1 MNSTANASSQAN
13 PLAKP
18 EQTPHPGKELL
29 HRYRAIW
36 QAAWSARHEMVGPKR
51 LADQTAFLP
60 AALSLQETP
69 LHPAPRRTAWALC
82 ALFLIALLW
91 SIFGKIDIVAVAH
104 GRIIVSERSKT
115 VQPLEAGVI
124 RQVHVKDGDQVVAGQ
139 VLIELDPTN
148 ASADSASV
156 GEQLAAAQ
164 SELIRTTAL
173 LEALRQ
179 NKTPALS
186 NAKAVP
192 LTVAQQLQT
201 EWQDITAK
209 LAKIN
214 SEQARRQ
221 AEMATVNATIAK
233 LEATLP
239 LAKQRE
245 ADVKGLAE
253 QGFMS
258 SHLPQDRA
266 RERIELERDLTTQRA
281 RKQEAQ
287 AAAFEATQAQAAY
300 RAETQRLLSERQA
313 QAHTKQE
320 QLGQEQNKAQA
331 RTRLTQLTAP
341 TSGTVQ
347 QLAVHTTGGV
357 VTTAQVLMV
366 IVPKDA
372 EVTAEVV
379 VDNKDIGFV
388 QAGQTSTIKLE
399 TFPFTRYG
407 TVDAQVKTVAA
418 DAVNDEKRGAIFPA
432 LLTLKSST
440 LNVDGKR
447 VNLAPGMN
455 LSAEIKTGQ
464 RRIISYLFNPVHKAL
479 DESLGER

>member
-1 MNSTANASSQAN
+1 MNSTPNASLQAS
-13 PLAKP
+13 PRTKP
-18 EQTPHPGKELL
+18 EQAPHPFMELL
-29 HRYRAIW
+29 QRYRTIW
-36 QAAWSARHEMVGPKR
+36 QAAWAARHEMVGPKR

-69 LHPAPRRTAWALC
+69 VHPAPRRTAWVLC
-82 ALFLIALLW
+82 GLFLIALLW

-124 RQVHVKDGDQVVAGQ
+124 RQVHVKDGDQVTAGQ

-156 GEQLAAAQ
+156 AEQLAAAQ
-164 SELIRTTAL
+164 SELMRTTAL
-173 LEALRQ
+173 LDALRQ
-179 NKTPALS
+179 NKTPTLTDP
-186 NAKAVP
+186 KAVP
-192 LTVAQQLQT
+192 SAVIQQLQT

-209 LAKIN
+209 IAKLS

-245 ADVKGLAE
+245 LDVKGLAE

-258 SHLPQDRA
+258 SHLAQDRT

-300 RAETQRLLSERQA
+300 RAETQRLLTERQA

-320 QLGQEQNKAQA
+320 QLSQEQNKAQA

-357 VTTAQVLMV
+357 VTPAQVLMV

-372 EVTAEVV
+372 EVTAEVI

-388 QAGQTSTIKLE
+388 QPGQASTIKLE

-464 RRIISYLFNPVHKAL
+464 RRIISYLFNPVQKAL

>member
-1 MNSTANASSQAN
+1 
-13 PLAKP
+13 
-18 EQTPHPGKELL
+18 
-29 HRYRAIW
+29 
-36 QAAWSARHEMVGPKR
+36 MVGPKR

-69 LHPAPRRTAWALC
+69 LHPAPRRTAWVLC
-82 ALFLIALLW
+82 TLFLIALLW

-124 RQVHVKDGDQVVAGQ
+124 RQVHVKDGDHVVAGQ

-164 SELIRTTAL
+164 SESIRTTAL

-179 NKTPALS
+179 NKTPTLS

-209 LAKIN
+209 LAKLS

-245 ADVKGLAE
+245 LDVKGLAE

-258 SHLPQDRA
+258 SHLAQDRT

-347 QLAVHTTGGV
+347 QLGVHTTGGV
-357 VTTAQVLMV
+357 VTPAQVLMV
-366 IVPKDA
+366 IVPKDV

-432 LLTLKSST
+432 LLTLKTST

-455 LSAEIKTGQ
+455 LSAEIKTGR
-464 RRIISYLFNPVHKAL
+464 RRIISYLFNPVQKTL

>member
-1 MNSTANASSQAN
+1 MNSTANISPKARAGT
-13 PLAKP
+13 KP
-18 EQTPHPGKELL
+18 ERPPHPAKELL
-29 HRYRAIW
+29 QRYKTIW
-36 QAAWSARHEMVGPKR
+36 QAAWSTRHEMVGPKR

-69 LHPAPRRTAWALC
+69 VHPAPRRTAWVLC
-82 ALFLIALLW
+82 GLFLIALLW

-164 SELIRTTAL
+164 SELQRTTAL
-173 LEALRQ
+173 LDALRQ
-179 NKTPALS
+179 NKTPTLTDT
-186 NAKAVP
+186 KAVSN
-192 LTVAQQLQT
+192 TVAQQLQT

-209 LAKIN
+209 LAKLS

-245 ADVKGLAE
+245 LDVKGLAE

-258 SHLPQDRA
+258 SHLAQDRT

-281 RKQEAQ
+281 RRQEAQ

-300 RAETQRLLSERQA
+300 RAETQRLLTERQA

-320 QLGQEQNKAQA
+320 QLSQEQNKAQA
-331 RTRLTQLTAP
+331 KTRLTQLTAP

-347 QLAVHTTGGV
+347 QLVVHTTGGV
-357 VTTAQVLMV
+357 VTPAQVLMV

-372 EVTAEVV
+372 EVTAEVI

-388 QAGQTSTIKLE
+388 QAGQASTIKLE